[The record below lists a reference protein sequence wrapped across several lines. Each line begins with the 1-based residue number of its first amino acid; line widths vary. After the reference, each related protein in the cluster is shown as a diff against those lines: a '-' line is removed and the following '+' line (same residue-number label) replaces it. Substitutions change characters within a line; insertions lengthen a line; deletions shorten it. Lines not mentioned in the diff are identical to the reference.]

1 MLAEALALAATMA
14 YPACVA
20 PIEQHFRL
28 PTGIVPAIIRVE
40 SGGNPQAI
48 NRANR
53 NGTTDFGMMQIN
65 SFHLP
70 RLAAHGVDERVLLSH
85 PCKNIAIGA
94 DVLAQGLAATGG
106 VLTQA
111 LSMYNT
117 GRPDS
122 SVGAAYAAR
131 VLSRFGGAVPLEGAQ
146 TQVAAAPVV
155 PTISPERSP
164 LFVAAGSGFV
174 RRTGGFLPTQQ
185 TFMR

>member
-28 PTGIVPAIIRVE
+28 PPGIVPAIIRVE
-40 SGGNPQAI
+40 SGGNPQAT

-53 NGTTDFGMMQIN
+53 NGTTDFGLMQIN
-65 SFHLP
+65 SIHLP
-70 RLAAHGVDERVLLSH
+70 RLVAHGIDEQVLLNQ
-85 PCKNIAIGA
+85 PCINVAIGA
-94 DVLAQGLAATGG
+94 DVLRQGLASTGG
-106 VLTQA
+106 ALAPA

-131 VLSRFGGAVPLEGAQ
+131 VLARFGEGAPLDVW
-146 TQVAAAPVV
+146 VASIPYV
-155 PTISPERSP
+155 TPERSP
-164 LFVAAGSGFV
+164 LLASASS
-174 RRTGGFLPTQQ
+174 GGFAARAGGFSPAQS
-185 TFMR
+185 FAR